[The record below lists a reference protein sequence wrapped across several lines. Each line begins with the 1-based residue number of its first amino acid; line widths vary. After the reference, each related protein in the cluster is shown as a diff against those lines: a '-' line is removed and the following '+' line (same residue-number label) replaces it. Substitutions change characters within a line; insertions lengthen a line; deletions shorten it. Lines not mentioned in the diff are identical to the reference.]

1 MSEKTKK
8 TPKTKEVADI
18 TVEKVDQDGVDQS
31 VEAEIDVQA
40 AETKVEDVE
49 AAENIEFDAEN
60 MPKIDD
66 AMLEQ
71 AKEMMA
77 KLEQADELA
86 AENTDLKSKL
96 GRLAADFEGYRNRTT
111 LEAQEAEAKGTA
123 KAAEALMPV
132 YDDIARALS
141 MGAEDPA
148 KLIPGME
155 AVQNKVLNI
164 FNGLGLEATG
174 AEGEDFDPQWHEAIQ
189 VIAGEEDNKI
199 VQVYE
204 LGFRMGE
211 KSIRPAR
218 VVVSKNEG

>member
-1 MSEKTKK
+1 MSDKTKK
-8 TPKTKEVADI
+8 NPETKEVADI
-18 TVEKVDQDGVDQS
+18 TVEKVDQDVVDQS
-31 VEAEIDVQA
+31 VEAGIDVQA
-40 AETKVEDVE
+40 AETKVEDA

-60 MPKIDD
+60 MPQIDD
-66 AMLEQ
+66 TMLEQ

-86 AENTDLKSKL
+86 AENAELKGKL

-111 LEAQEAEAKGTA
+111 LETQEAEAKGSA

-148 KLIPGME
+148 QLIPGME